1 MLFPAFAGDPPARRG
16 AVMRLTRLDVQGLR
30 CLADVRLEPAPGLNL
45 VTGGNGAGKTSLVE
59 AVHLLGY
66 GRSFRGRV
74 RDGLVRSGQPALSV
88 YAEWLD
94 GRSRARRAGL
104 RHAGSDW
111 EARLDGQP
119 APSLTELC
127 AELAVVTFEPG
138 SHELIAGGAEH
149 RRRFLDWALFHVEPE
164 FLPAWRRFAR
174 ALKQRNALL
183 KGQPP
188 ASALAPWDLELA
200 EAGEAITRFRATYLH
215 RLEPVLARTA
225 GLFLPELGVAGLGFV
240 PGWRQAEM
248 PLADALLLA
257 QERDRVLGYTSV
269 GPHRADWRVDY
280 LGLPGKEAL
289 SRGQEKL
296 TALACVLA
304 QAEAFAADRGEWP
317 LVCLDDLASELDQAH
332 LRLALE
338 AVVGSGAQVLLT
350 ATESPALLQGP
361 LAPAARFH
369 VERGQLTSR

>member
-1 MLFPAFAGDPPARRG
+1 
-16 AVMRLTRLDVQGLR
+16 MRLTRLDVQGLR
-30 CLADVRLEPAPGLNL
+30 CLVDLRFEPAPGLNL
-45 VTGGNGAGKTSLVE
+45 VTGGNGAGKTSLIE
-59 AVHLLGY
+59 AAHLLGY

-74 RDGLVRSGQPALSV
+74 RDGLVRSGLPALSV
-88 YAEWLD
+88 YAEWVD
-94 GRSRARRAGL
+94 GRGRARRAGL
-104 RHAGSDW
+104 RHTGSDW

-119 APSLTELC
+119 SPSLTELC

-164 FLPAWRRFAR
+164 FLPAWRRYAR

-188 ASALAPWDLELA
+188 ASVLAPWDQELA
-200 EAGEAITRFRATYLH
+200 EAGETITRFRAGYLQ
-215 RLEPVLARTA
+215 RLEPVLAGTA
-225 GLFLPELGVAGLGFV
+225 RLFLPELGAAGLAFQ
-240 PGWRQAEM
+240 PGWRQSEL

-257 QERDRVLGYTSV
+257 QDRDRQFGYTSV

-296 TALACVLA
+296 TALACVLS

-350 ATESPALLQGP
+350 ATEAPALLVGA

-369 VERGQLTSR
+369 VERGELSKG

>member
-1 MLFPAFAGDPPARRG
+1 
-16 AVMRLTRLDVQGLR
+16 MRLTRLDVADLR
-30 CLADVRLEPAPGLNL
+30 CLAAVRFEPAPGLNL
-45 VTGGNGAGKTSLVE
+45 VTGGNGAGKTSLIE

-94 GRSRARRAGL
+94 GQGRSRRAGL
-104 RHAGSDW
+104 RHSGGDW
-111 EARLDGQP
+111 EARLDGTP

-127 AELAVVTFEPG
+127 AELAVVSFEPG

-149 RRRFLDWALFHVEPE
+149 RRRFLDWALFHVEPA
-164 FLPAWRRFAR
+164 FLPVWRRYAR

-183 KGQPP
+183 KRQPP
-188 ASALAPWDLELA
+188 VSALAPWDQELA
-200 EAGEAITRFRATYLH
+200 QSGEALTRLRGAYLD
-215 RLEPVLARTA
+215 RLEPELARTGA
-225 GLFLPELGVAGLGFV
+225 EFLPELGAAGLRFL
-240 PGWRQAEM
+240 PGWRREDHS
-248 PLADALLLA
+248 LADALLLS
-257 QERDRVLGYTSV
+257 RDRDLALGYTGQ

-280 LGLPGKEAL
+280 VGLPGREAL

-304 QAEAFAADRGEWP
+304 QARAFAADRGEWP

-332 LRLALE
+332 LRQALV
-338 AVVGSGAQVLLT
+338 AVLSSGAQVILT
-350 ATESPALLQGP
+350 ATEAPALLQGD
-361 LAPAARFH
+361 LAPRARFH
-369 VERGQLTSR
+369 VEQGRLSAL

>member
-1 MLFPAFAGDPPARRG
+1 
-16 AVMRLTRLDVQGLR
+16 MRLTRLDIQNLR
-30 CLADVRLEPAPGLNL
+30 CLAEVEFRPAPGLNL

-74 RDGLVRSGQPALSV
+74 RDGLIRSGQPALSV

-94 GRSRARRAGL
+94 GQGRARRAGL
-104 RHAGSDW
+104 RHTGGDW
-111 EARLDGQP
+111 EARLDGAP

-127 AELAVVTFEPG
+127 AELAVVSFEPG

-149 RRRFLDWALFHVEPE
+149 RRRFLDWALFHVEPS
-164 FLPAWRRFAR
+164 FLPVWRRYAR

-183 KGQPP
+183 KRGP
-188 ASALAPWDLELA
+188 APGALDPWDQELA
-200 EAGEAITRFRATYLH
+200 LSGEQLSSLRADYLA
-215 RLEPVLARTA
+215 RLEPVLAQTA
-225 GLFLPELGVAGLGFV
+225 GEFLPELARAGLQFL
-240 PGWRQAEM
+240 PGWRRAEH

-257 QERDRVLGYTSV
+257 RERDLVQGYTSV

-280 LGLPGKEAL
+280 LGLPGREAL

-304 QAEAFAADRGEWP
+304 QARSFAADRGEWP

-332 LRLALE
+332 LRQALGSVLA
-338 AVVGSGAQVLLT
+338 SGAQVLLT
-350 ATESPALLQGP
+350 ATE
-361 LAPAARFH
+361 APAILSGELLPAATFH
-369 VERGQLTSR
+369 VERGQLRAG